1 MFDFLTISKKE
12 ADLRLKV
19 LNASLWF
26 EWEASLYLS
35 WLLDIDLNSS
45 TALGNSTSAL
55 SFKNKIDLLT
65 DMNSMS
71 KATATKFQKF
81 AEIRNKL
88 MHVKAASDL
97 TKTLEMTKSANW
109 LLKTY
114 PQDKT
119 LKTEKQVEKALDL
132 LIDDIDQDLK
142 KTILGLNNK
151 VRIEI
156 ERDVY
161 EEELMKMA
169 RENKKLKRLLS
180 LSTLMQPFEA
190 PNPTEIIGNKK
201 PK

>member
-1 MFDFLTISKKE
+1 MFNFLTISKKE

-26 EWEASLYLS
+26 EWEASLFLS

-45 TALGNSTSAL
+45 TALGNSAGAL

-97 TKTLEMTKSANW
+97 AKTLEMTKSANW
-109 LLKTY
+109 LLNTY

-119 LKTEKQVEKALDL
+119 LKVEKQLEKALDL
-132 LIDDIDQDLK
+132 LIDDIDQDLR
-142 KTILGLNNK
+142 KTMLSLNNK
-151 VRIEI
+151 VKIEM
-156 ERDVY
+156 ERDIY
-161 EEELMKMA
+161 EEELMKIA
-169 RENKKLKRLLS
+169 QENKKLKRLLN
-180 LSTLMQPFEA
+180 LYTVMRPFSV
-190 PNPTEIIGNKK
+190 PNPTENMGNKR